1 MFGFPIPIRGCLF
14 DMDGVLTDTASVHAV
29 AWKQLFD
36 GFLAAWA
43 TEHEVAFVPFDAA
56 RDYREF
62 VDGKPREDGVRSFL
76 ASRGIDLDSRRTGT
90 SVEAL
95 SDGKNGILLRLLQKR
110 GVRAFPGSV
119 SFLAAVRA
127 AGWLTAVVSASAN
140 TSAVLAAAGLA
151 GQFDDQVDGLIA
163 KDLGLAGKPSPD
175 SFLHAAS
182 VMGLRPEEA
191 AVFEDSVAGVAAARA
206 GRFGVVVGVDRTGN
220 AAELTSHGA
229 DIVVGDLAE
238 LLER

>member
-1 MFGFPIPIRGCLF
+1 
-14 DMDGVLTDTASVHAV
+14 MDGVLTDTASVHAV

-36 GFLAAWA
+36 EFLATWA
-43 TEHEVAFVPFDAA
+43 TEHDVAFVPFDAA

-76 ASRGIDLDSRRTGT
+76 ESRGIDLDSQRAGT

-95 SDGKNGILLRLLQKR
+95 SDRKNEILLRLLQER

-119 SFLAAVRA
+119 SFLAAVRNT
-127 AGWLTAVVSASAN
+127 GWLTAVVSASAN
-140 TSAVLAAAGLA
+140 ASAVLAAAGLA
-151 GQFDDQVDGLIA
+151 GQFDQQVDGLIA
-163 KDLGLAGKPSPD
+163 KELGLAGKPSPD

-191 AVFEDSVAGVAAARA
+191 AVFEDSVAGVAAGRV

-229 DIVVGDLAE
+229 DIVVEDLAE